1 MDCSLP
7 GSSVRGIFLARIL
20 EWIAISF
27 SRGSSRLRER
37 TGDTALQADALP
49 SELPGSGRSAGKGI
63 GYPVQYSW
71 ASLVAQLVKNLP
83 AKQETGFRFL
93 GWEDPWSRNRLPTPV
108 FWPREFYGLY
118 SLSGCKESDTTERL
132 CLTSLHTHSHSS
144 KPSYQALFPAQLH
157 SLPTELSVV
166 CSYFSPVPY
175 PHSSKSDLVKIKA
188 LPCLKCPNAF
198 SLLSG

>member
-1 MDCSLP
+1 MPQLSSPLSIAFSHHILSSLP
-7 GSSVRGIFLARIL
+7 LKYLLNFLT
-20 EWIAISF
+20 S
-27 SRGSSRLRER
+27 
-37 TGDTALQADALP
+37 TLP
-49 SELPGSGRSAGKGI
+49 TI
-63 GYPVQYSW
+63 
-71 ASLVAQLVKNLP
+71 AQLVKNLL
-83 AKQETGFRFL
+83 AKQETLVQFL
-93 GWEDPWSRNRLPTPV
+93 GREDRQRRNRLPTPV